1 MKNILFFIIGLSFL
15 FYCNTGLCIEAPDNQ
30 TGVQSNA
37 PSEGVVTIMSSEEL
51 NALTTNWAQE
61 YGRLNPGTTINI
73 ASLTGDF
80 GKEDLRF
87 VTDQYS
93 QTVNEEKAWKM
104 VVGHEA
110 IVAIVNV
117 QNPMWELIKSQGVSA
132 DELAR
137 LFSDP
142 EKRNWKSILNGGA
155 NAPINFYMIDN
166 AEVSV
171 GFGKFAGI
179 NNPNLVGNTVVTADE
194 LVSAIR
200 KDVYAIGF
208 CKLTDVRDA
217 AAKTL
222 VPNIQLLPI
231 DKNKNGRIDS
241 IENIYASVDA
251 FTRGIWIGKYP
262 HELCGSIYAVS
273 STKPTNENALA
284 FLSWVTTDGRKF
296 LSQNGYSDLA
306 GREVKSNMAALA
318 GPVLAVAQN
327 EDKFFISNTWLLLM
341 FGLTVLALVAAA
353 LVSYGRDQK
362 LNALNKDMEIT
373 PALNENTILAPKGL
387 YFDKT
392 HTWTFMEKDG
402 MVKMGI
408 DDFLQHITGTLTR
421 INMKNTGE
429 KVRKGEVIL
438 TVIRDGKQLNIYAP
452 ISGIIREQNKSL
464 LTNTAL
470 LNTSTFTEGWVYVIE
485 PMNWVRE
492 IQFLF
497 MGEKYTEWLSDE
509 FTRLK
514 DFFAESVRSNTE
526 VYTHIILQDG
536 GEITDNV
543 LADMGPEVWED
554 FQTKFID
561 TSK

>member
-15 FYCNTGLCIEAPDNQ
+15 FHCNIGLCIEAPDNQ
-30 TGVQSNA
+30 TGVQTTA
-37 PSEGVVTIMSSEEL
+37 PSEGAITIMSSEEL

-73 ASLTGDF
+73 ATLTADS
-80 GKEDLRF
+80 ENEELSF

-93 QTVNEEKAWKM
+93 QEVNEQKDWRM

-117 QNPMWELIKSQGVSA
+117 QNPMWELITAQGASA
-132 DELAR
+132 EELAR
-137 LFSDP
+137 LFADP
-142 EKRNWKSILNGGA
+142 EMRNWKNIVDGGS
-155 NAPINFYMIDN
+155 NAPINLYMIDN
-166 AEVSV
+166 AEVNL
-171 GFGKFAGI
+171 GFAKFSGI
-179 NNPNLVGNTVVTADE
+179 NNPILIGNKAANATE
-194 LVSAIR
+194 LISSIQ

-217 AAKTL
+217 TVKTL

-251 FTRGIWIGKYP
+251 FTRAIWIGKYP
-262 HELCGSIYAVS
+262 HDLCGSIYAVS
-273 STKPTNENALA
+273 ATKPTNENALA
-284 FLSWVTTDGRKF
+284 FLSWVTTGGRQF
-296 LSQNGYSDLA
+296 LRQNGYSDLA
-306 GREVKSNMAALA
+306 GREVKSNMEALA
-318 GPVLAVAQN
+318 GTVLSVAQGG
-327 EDKFFISNTWLLLM
+327 DQFFISNTWMLLM
-341 FGLTVLALVAAA
+341 FGLTILALVAGA
-353 LVSYGRDQK
+353 LAKYGKDHK
-362 LNALNKDMEIT
+362 LNVLNEDMEIT
-373 PALNENTILAPKGL
+373 PVLNENMILAPKGL
-387 YFDKT
+387 YFDKS

-408 DDFLQHITGTLTR
+408 DDFIQHITGTLTR

-452 ISGIIREQNKSL
+452 ISGIIREQNNRL
-464 LTNTAL
+464 LSNTAL
-470 LNTSTFTEGWVYVIE
+470 LNTSTFLEGWVYVIE

>member
-15 FYCNTGLCIEAPDNQ
+15 FHCNIGLCIEAPDNQ
-30 TGVQSNA
+30 TGVQTTA
-37 PSEGVVTIMSSEEL
+37 PSEGAITIMSSEEL

-73 ASLTGDF
+73 ATLTADS
-80 GKEDLRF
+80 ENEELSF

-93 QTVNEEKAWKM
+93 QEVNEQKDWRM

-117 QNPMWELIKSQGVSA
+117 QNPMWELITAQGASA
-132 DELAR
+132 EELAR
-137 LFSDP
+137 LFADP
-142 EKRNWKSILNGGA
+142 EMRNWKNIVDGGS
-155 NAPINFYMIDN
+155 NAPINLYMIDN
-166 AEVSV
+166 AEVNL
-171 GFGKFAGI
+171 GFAKFSGI
-179 NNPNLVGNTVVTADE
+179 NNPILIGNKAANATE
-194 LVSAIR
+194 LISSIQ

-217 AAKTL
+217 TVKTL

-251 FTRGIWIGKYP
+251 FTRAIWIGKYP
-262 HELCGSIYAVS
+262 HDLCGSIYAVS

-284 FLSWVTTDGRKF
+284 FLSWVTTEGRQF
-296 LSQNGYSDLA
+296 LRQNGYSDLA
-306 GREVKSNMAALA
+306 GREVKSNMEALS
-318 GPVLAVAQN
+318 GTVLAVAKGGDQ
-327 EDKFFISNTWLLLM
+327 FFISNTWLLLM
-341 FGLTVLALVAAA
+341 FGLTILALVAGA
-353 LVSYGRDQK
+353 LAKYGKDHK
-362 LNALNKDMEIT
+362 LNALNEDMEIT
-373 PALNENTILAPKGL
+373 PVLNENMILAPKGL
-387 YFDKT
+387 YFDKS

-408 DDFLQHITGTLTR
+408 DDFIQHITGTLTR

-452 ISGIIREQNKSL
+452 ISGIIREQNNRL
-464 LTNTAL
+464 LSNTAL
-470 LNTSTFTEGWVYVIE
+470 LNTSTFLEGWVYVIE